1 MTLFVVGNVTEDL
14 LFRVPR
20 LPSPGETLIALDRL
34 SDIGGKGLNQ
44 AVIAARCG
52 MDVHLIA
59 SVGADEA
66 GQRARELAAAEP
78 MRATLI
84 EKPGPT
90 DQSIIVVAEGGENH
104 IISSAFAASALT
116 VEDVATAMGEPRP
129 GDVLLVQGNLSQATT
144 LGVCNLARA
153 AGLRVVLN
161 PSPIRWD
168 YAPLWPLVDTT
179 ILNAPEACT
188 LSGCNDIERVAQHIA
203 DLGVDEFIVTRGADG
218 AVRWQAGNRMA
229 VPARSVAVVDTAGA
243 GDTFCGTYIAAR
255 HAGAPPSAAL
265 SRAAGAAALTIGRSG
280 TWSAFPSTKEL
291 AAILRS
297 TEQEVAT

>member
-20 LPSPGETLIALDRL
+20 LPTAGETLIAEDRL

-59 SVGADEA
+59 PVGADEA

-78 MRATLI
+78 MRASLI

-116 VEDVATAMGEPRP
+116 VEDVATAMGDPRP
-129 GDVLLVQGNLSQATT
+129 GDVLLVQGNLSQAATH
-144 LGVCNLARA
+144 GVCSLARA

-179 ILNAPEACT
+179 ILNTPEAFI
-188 LSGCNDIERVAQHIA
+188 LSGFNEIERAALHIA
-203 DLGVDEFIVTRGADG
+203 DQGVDEVIVTRGADG
-218 AVRWQAGNRMA
+218 AVRWQAGVRMA
-229 VPARSVAVVDTAGA
+229 MPARRVAVVDTAGA
-243 GDTFCGTYIAAR
+243 GDTFCGAYIAAR
-255 HAGAPPSAAL
+255 YADAPPSTAL
-265 SRAAGAAALTIGRSG
+265 ACAAGAAALTIGRSG
-280 TWSAFPSTKEL
+280 TWSAFPSAEEL
-291 AAILRS
+291 ATILGS
-297 TEQEVAT
+297 LHQQVAT